1 MGVKTVGLLL
11 VFLIAFGNASLNPS
25 LDIALFPGGVISE
38 EKIKSNLI
46 NAYHRFL
53 RNRSFVLIVDGV
65 PRINSKTDWNIV
77 EKINSL
83 DLKRERKS
91 CVHWN
96 MDLLIN
102 NAYII
107 TDLNPCNPYETI
119 KKAQAFIKAGH
130 EITTIG
136 MGNAIEL
143 EWLEKTCGPCGS
155 FGCIKGWNFISV

>member
-1 MGVKTVGLLL
+1 MGVKTVGLFL
-11 VFLIAFGNASLNPS
+11 VGIFCICVVNAENH

-91 CVHWN
+91 CVNWN
-96 MDLLIN
+96 MDLLIY

-119 KKAQAFIKAGH
+119 KKAQDFIKAGH

>member
-1 MGVKTVGLLL
+1 MGFKTVGFFL
-11 VFLIAFGNASLNPS
+11 VGILSCFAAQNPLN
-25 LDIALFPGGVISE
+25 IALFPGGIITE

-46 NAYHRFL
+46 NAYYRYL
-53 RNRSFVLIVDGV
+53 RSRPFVLTVDGIIQ
-65 PRINSKTDWNIV
+65 INSRTDNVI

-91 CVHWN
+91 CVDWKIET
-96 MDLLIN
+96 LTS
-102 NAYII
+102 NAYIV
-107 TDLNPCNPYETI
+107 TDLNPCNPYEII
-119 KKAQAFIKAGH
+119 KKTQDFIKSGH

-136 MGNAIEL
+136 MGNGIEL